1 MVLRPSSRTALR
13 CARGYTLVET
23 LIALTIFTTAI
34 LAVSG
39 SMMMVLSSGMQTT
52 ENARATALAVQK
64 LEELKAL
71 PAASIVS
78 ESIHL
83 VAADGSVGAGPYSR
97 WVTVADTAG
106 GPNTAG
112 ITVYVRYANGM
123 LGNRTVRIQTLIYT
137 GP

>member
-1 MVLRPSSRTALR
+1 MVLKQSARSALR
-13 CARGYTLVET
+13 SARGYTLVET
-23 LIALTIFTTAI
+23 LIALSIFATAI

-39 SMMMVLSSGMQTT
+39 GMMVVVSSGMQTA
-52 ENARATALAVQK
+52 EHSRATALAVQK

-71 PAASIVS
+71 PADSLAS
-78 ESIHL
+78 ESVHL

-97 WVTVADTAG
+97 WVVVADTAG

-112 ITVYVRYANGM
+112 ITVFVRHATGV
-123 LGNRTVRIQTLIYT
+123 LGTRTVRLETLVYT